1 MRHLNVLW
9 ILEVAQ
15 WLPGQISLP
24 IPAKP
29 LHQELMMRL
38 LPNRYHAMLENFLHC
53 EVANALRLHD
63 SHDCAMVLLFQLKR
77 RLPVPFRALHAL

>member
-53 EVANALRLHD
+53 EVATSRARLAFTM
-63 SHDCAMVLLFQLKR
+63 SSMPR
-77 RLPVPFRALHAL
+77 GPS